1 MTLFVFMNRN
11 PVEKKINP
19 DFKEVE
25 RVQDNL
31 ELYSSSCKR
40 GAKLL
45 FYLRF
50 LFRKVSSLSFS
61 RLLLEKR
68 WPFLEK
74 RKKKYKKE
82 TSISSSFYQIT
93 ASFFYSLLSCQSC
106 LETKLHFCWNRVFGR
121 CARYDTDSRTFW
133 SWSCTALDFL

>member
-1 MTLFVFMNRN
+1 MNRN

-50 LFRKVSSLSFS
+50 LFRKVLSLLFSSIIG
-61 RLLLEKR
+61 KKVT
-68 WPFLEK
+68 FLGE
-74 RKKKYKKE
+74 KKKKVQKRNFN
-82 TSISSSFYQIT
+82 ILK
-93 ASFFYSLLSCQSC
+93 LLSNYR
-106 LETKLHFCWNRVFGR
+106 KF
-121 CARYDTDSRTFW
+121 
-133 SWSCTALDFL
+133 FLLSTLLPVLP